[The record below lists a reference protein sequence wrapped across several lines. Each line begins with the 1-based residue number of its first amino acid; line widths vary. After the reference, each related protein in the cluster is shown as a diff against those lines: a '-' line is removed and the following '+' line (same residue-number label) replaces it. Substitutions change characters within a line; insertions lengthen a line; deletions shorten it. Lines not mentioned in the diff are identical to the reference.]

1 MKEVSTMVSVIV
13 PIYNAGKTIRKCIES
28 ILNQTY
34 ANLEVILI
42 DDGST
47 DESETIIKEFKIILV
62 LEALRTIF
70 HHLLF
75 LSSIY
80 FFSHFPFS

>member
-47 DESETIIKEFKIILV
+47 DESETIIK
-62 LEALRTIF
+62 
-70 HHLLF
+70 
-75 LSSIY
+75 
-80 FFSHFPFS
+80 